1 MTIRSSFTRSEGI
14 SYLHYILFFPWTQ
27 ADVKQD
33 FNAALFHTT
42 QVRNKGLSSSKNYTQ
57 NHKIIIKVINMT
69 RAVFKSSEAIQK
81 LCVKKKTKFK
91 LLFNYTMCICV
102 FKFVLL
108 FKYNIQIQLKLGALK
123 FKKKYIKSTFIID
136 IQLCSLIM
144 LFCSNLVSRL
154 ILWYTRINGI
164 WNHWRQTWCETSWR
178 AIFK

>member
-91 LLFNYTMCICV
+91 FNYTMCICV

-123 FKKKYIKSTFIID
+123 FKKNYKKHIYNWYSIMQFDYVVLFKFGVAIDFMIHKNQWDLKSLTSNMVWNILTCYI
-136 IQLCSLIM
+136 
-144 LFCSNLVSRL
+144 
-154 ILWYTRINGI
+154 
-164 WNHWRQTWCETSWR
+164 
-178 AIFK
+178 